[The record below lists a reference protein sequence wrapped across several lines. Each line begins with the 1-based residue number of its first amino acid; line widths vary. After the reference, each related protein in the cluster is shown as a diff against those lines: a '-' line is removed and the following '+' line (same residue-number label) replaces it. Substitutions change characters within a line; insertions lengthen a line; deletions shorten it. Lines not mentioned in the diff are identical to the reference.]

1 MIAHKHITKI
11 IAAVMALAVAVCLCA
26 VIFSDQITA
35 AITDDGVSMEYE
47 TKLFDTDSIISVNI
61 IMDEDSWSDML
72 ANAAKEEYYQ
82 CDVEINGTTFYRVG
96 IRPKGNTSL
105 SSIVNDPTTDRY
117 SFKLEFDHYVDG
129 QTCFGLD
136 KLILNNNYADA
147 TNMKEALIYDMF
159 KFLGADAS
167 LYNYASISVNGEYW
181 GVYLALEAVEDSF
194 MLRNYGVQDGELY
207 KPEGMGGGGDNGGG
221 PGGSMNGGG
230 ADLNYSDDD
239 LDSYSTIWDGEITST
254 NDADHQRVVTA
265 LKNISEG
272 TDLEKYMDIDN
283 LLRYMAVHVFSVNDD
298 SLSGNMAHNYYLY
311 ESKGMLN
318 LLPWDYNLA
327 LGSMGGGGMGGN
339 GATSAV
345 NDPIDNA
352 FSATDFFDT
361 LMDNET
367 YHSQYYAY
375 LQQLVSE
382 YVEGGGFDTFYE
394 RVRSQIDELVATD
407 PTAFYTSDE
416 YQTAADTLY
425 QFVKLRGES
434 IQGQLDGT
442 IPSTESEQRS
452 SDALIDASSINLS
465 AMGSMGGGNEGG
477 PGGGPG
483 GDFGGMPGESNSQ
496 EATAQET
503 PSEPAGSE
511 TTAVETTVSETKATE
526 TTTSETVTSEVTASG
541 DIGSKQPSDG
551 FTNNMAQGM
560 ELQGDTSQ
568 NIQLTANDS
577 QSIKSDSDNSQDTES
592 SDNSSQST
600 KLISND
606 SKSTALTG
614 SEVQST
620 ATHDNDVQNEKVTDD
635 NKAQTDVSVTDNTNQ
650 DDKSVANSTDHADE
664 LTTDN
669 EVKTEET
676 TTGSETADTQ
686 ATETESQDGNSPGG
700 PGGSQPGQ
708 SDGESADDQM
718 QGGPGQFGGDMQ
730 GGFGMPGSDSST
742 SQTVS
747 TETLILYG
755 VSILVIIAALIFALL
770 YKRKPRRK

>member
-11 IAAVMALAVAVCLCA
+11 IAAVMVIAVAACLCA
-26 VIFSDQITA
+26 VIFSSQITE
-35 AITDDGVSMEYE
+35 AIADTGISMEYE
-47 TKLFDTDSIISVNI
+47 TKLFDTDNIISVNI

-72 ANAAKEEYYQ
+72 ANASQEEYYE

-105 SSIVNDPTTDRY
+105 TSIANDPTTDRY

-194 MLRNYGVQDGELY
+194 QLRNYGVKDGELY
-207 KPEGMGGGGDNGGG
+207 KPESMGGGGDNGGG
-221 PGGSMNGGG
+221 PGGSMSGGG

-239 LDSYSTIWDGEITST
+239 LDSYSTIWDGEITNT
-254 NDADHQRVVTA
+254 TDADHQRVVTA

-311 ESKGMLN
+311 ESNGMLN
-318 LLPWDYNLA
+318 LIPWDYNLA
-327 LGSMGGGGMGGN
+327 LGSMGGGGMGNN

-345 NDPIDNA
+345 NDPIDDA
-352 FSATDFFDT
+352 FDATDFFDT

-367 YHSQYYAY
+367 YHSQYYDY

-382 YVEGGGFDTFYE
+382 YIDGGGFDAFYE

-407 PTAFYTSDE
+407 PTAFYTYDE
-416 YQTAADTLY
+416 YQTAVDTLY

-434 IQGQLDGT
+434 IKGQLDGT
-442 IPSTESEQRS
+442 IPSTESEQRN
-452 SDALIDASSINLS
+452 SDALIDASSISLS
-465 AMGSMGGGNEGG
+465 AMGTMGGGNDGGG
-477 PGGGPG
+477 PGGGGPG
-483 GDFGGMPGESNSQ
+483 GDFGGMPGESDSQEANSQ
-496 EATAQET
+496 EA
-503 PSEPAGSE
+503 PSEA
-511 TTAVETTVSETKATE
+511 E
-526 TTTSETVTSEVTASG
+526 TTTSNDAKLS
-541 DIGSKQPSDG
+541 QPNAE
-551 FTNNMAQGM
+551 FA
-560 ELQGDTSQ
+560 
-568 NIQLTANDS
+568 
-577 QSIKSDSDNSQDTES
+577 
-592 SDNSSQST
+592 
-600 KLISND
+600 
-606 SKSTALTG
+606 
-614 SEVQST
+614 
-620 ATHDNDVQNEKVTDD
+620 
-635 NKAQTDVSVTDNTNQ
+635 
-650 DDKSVANSTDHADE
+650 
-664 LTTDN
+664 DN
-669 EVKTEET
+669 EVQTEET
-676 TTGSETADTQ
+676 TADNKLKTNESATSSNAQTDESEIDSQAQTAEAESDSEAADTQ
-686 ATETESQDGNSPGG
+686 SAENNSQDGNSPGG

-708 SDGESADDQM
+708 SNGESADDQM
-718 QGGPGQFGGDMQ
+718 QGGPDQFGGDMP
-730 GGFGMPGSDSST
+730 GGFGMPGSDNSS

-755 VSILVIIAALIFALL
+755 TSIAVIIAALVFAIL
-770 YKRKPRRK
+770 YKRRPRRK